1 MPDIAI
7 LKSGRNPISIILKSE
22 GTMSFEQIT
31 NENFEQEVIKSATP
45 ILVEFGAVWC
55 APCKR
60 LEPEMEKLK
69 AAWGEKIRL
78 GKIDVDSSSDLAVQ
92 FSVMSVPTVILFVD
106 GKERQRLIGF
116 VPLAKMIDKFQ
127 PHL

>member
-1 MPDIAI
+1 MN
-7 LKSGRNPISIILKSE
+7 LEPIHS
-22 GTMSFEQIT
+22 T
-31 NENFEQEVIKSATP
+31 NFEEEVIQSARP

-69 AAWGEKIRL
+69 TALGNNVRL
-78 GKIDVDSSSDLAVQ
+78 GKIDVDESSDLTVQ
-92 FSVMSVPTVILFVD
+92 YNVMSVPTLILFVS
-106 GKERQRLIGF
+106 GQERQRVTGF
-116 VPLAKMIDKFQ
+116 VPLPKLLEKFE